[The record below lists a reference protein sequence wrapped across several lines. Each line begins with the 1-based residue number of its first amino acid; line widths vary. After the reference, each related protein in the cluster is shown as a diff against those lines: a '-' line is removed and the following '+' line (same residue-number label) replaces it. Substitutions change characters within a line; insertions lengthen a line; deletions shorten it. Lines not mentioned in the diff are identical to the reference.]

1 MPFPLVLRRLHFGHP
16 QAKLG
21 VFIDGPLTIHRG
33 VHLEH
38 ASEEYQTVL
47 RRR

>member
-1 MPFPLVLRRLHFGHP
+1 MPFLVVLRRLHIGHP
-16 QAKLG
+16 QAELG